1 MGNDIFLR
9 NDAFGMN
16 IELIGTNLIHFKEI
30 ISKAKSS
37 NSIQKYWKFH
47 YDNKISV
54 NEQINTYFDKLQ
66 KIKKGNDKTINLRE
80 CVLIKIKNIFD
91 PEINLIVD
99 KVNSLG
105 QTQYMP
111 IVLFLLE
118 NNYSN
123 DIRLSIDNKKYKRID
138 LRLIMLTKYDEN
150 DTENIEALLLRFC
163 SIHNELGDRFTVGK
177 GDKAEDY
184 DLIEY
189 YFPFNVNIACIGRFG
204 QGKSTGVNAILSEYK
219 AKESAKGSAQTKE
232 LTFYQVSDQPIRLLD
247 IPGFEDTDTVK
258 KAVEKF
264 QKCGEKIN
272 KIKDN
277 LHIVLYFLNYGETR
291 SFAGMEF
298 PILEELCKHR
308 TSKIIY
314 VITHS
319 NPNMDDQDKEEKI
332 ESINEGL
339 QNLTKDTPIFKE
351 SKKGGMLNA
360 NMDNVA
366 FVNFH
371 RDNKNGFEPFGLK
384 ELFKK
389 IYDFFILS
397 EDYINSCKVMNDDYV
412 NKQAERLRAQAKDIL
427 LSNKVWGGVVGIIP
441 GVDWLLQK
449 FVIKKNAAKK
459 LGTIYG
465 IDVRFLG
472 EKENNKNIK
481 KYRPEYITASMDT
494 EHLKMEVK
502 GEELIKETTAFT
514 VGNSFK
520 VTGEAATYIG
530 GGAAV
535 GTGILRTATTAAES
549 ATSTATATTAVVG
562 VGSTALKVVGTG
574 LFVIGAAV
582 GIALGGYFTHKYCEE
597 LIDKFE
603 EYYKTNAQ
611 KIGNS
616 YKQAAEYLLNQYN
629 Y

>member
-1 MGNDIFLR
+1 MGNEILKRSDP
-9 NDAFGMN
+9 FGMN
-16 IELIGTNLIHFKEI
+16 IELIGKNLTLFKDA
-30 ISKAKSS
+30 ISSQKSN
-37 NSIQKYWKFH
+37 NSIKKYWKFH
-47 YDNKISV
+47 YDKNKDV

-66 KIKKGNDKTINLRE
+66 SIKKGNDKTINLRE
-80 CVLIKIKNIFD
+80 CVLIRIKNIFD
-91 PEINLIVD
+91 PEVNLIVD

-123 DIRLSIDNKKYKRID
+123 GIRLSIDSRKYKRID

-163 SIHNELGDRFTVGK
+163 SIHNELGDRFTVGS
-177 GDKAEDY
+177 GDNAEDY
-184 DLIEY
+184 DLIDY
-189 YFPFNVNIACIGRFG
+189 YYPFNVNIACIGRFG
-204 QGKSTGVNAILSEYK
+204 QGKSTGVNAVLREYK
-219 AKESAKGSAQTKE
+219 AKESAKGSAQTKQ
-232 LTFYQVSDQPIRLLD
+232 LTFYQVSGQPIRLLD
-247 IPGFEDTDTVK
+247 IPGFEDTNTVK

-264 QKCGEKIN
+264 QQCGQQIN

-277 LHIVLYFLNYGETR
+277 LHVVLYFLNYGETR
-291 SFAGMEF
+291 SFAGMEL
-298 PILEELCKHR
+298 PILEELCKH
-308 TSKIIY
+308 TSTKVIY

-319 NPNMDDQDKEEKI
+319 NPDMDEQDKEDKI
-332 ESINEGL
+332 DSINDGL
-339 QNLTKDTPIFKE
+339 QNLTKDSSIFDE
-351 SKKGGMLNA
+351 AKKMLKA
-360 NMDNVA
+360 SIDNVV

-397 EDYINSCKVMNDDYV
+397 DDYISSCKVMDDNYV
-412 NKQAERLRAQAKDIL
+412 KKQAERLRAQAKDIL
-427 LSNKVWGGVVGIIP
+427 FANKVWGGVVGIIP

-459 LGTIYG
+459 VGRIYG
-465 IDVRFLG
+465 IDVSFLG
-472 EKENNKNIK
+472 EKENNKNVR

-494 EHLKMEVK
+494 EQLKMEVK
-502 GEELIKETTAFT
+502 GDELIKETTAYTF
-514 VGNSFK
+514 GNSLK

-535 GTGILRTATTAAES
+535 GTGILRTTTIAAES
-549 ATSTATATTAVVG
+549 ASGASATATTAAVG
-562 VGSTALKVVGTG
+562 IGSTALKVVGTG
-574 LFVIGAAV
+574 LFVVGAAV
-582 GIALGGYFTHKYCEE
+582 GIGLGTYFTHKYCEE

-603 EYYKTNAQ
+603 EYYKANAQ

-616 YKQAAEYLLNQYN
+616 YKQAAEYLLYQYN